1 MNRQLL
7 YIKVVGSRGRWQK
20 IRIIHGPKSFVLCQR
35 RCSIVNVS
43 IWPLVDASASL
54 AFLIWSGSLCRVDG
68 SWGLV
73 AVDDRLERCGNRC
86 GSHRWL
92 SWKEGR
98 VRPRERSIWTAL
110 HPLQRNIAWKSHR
123 GFSVGK
129 YTRWGIPFLFTFK
142 RQLKLRNT
150 LT

>member
-92 SWKEGR
+92 SWKKEESDQGR
-98 VRPRERSIWTAL
+98 EVFGQPCTHSNGTSPERVIEVL
-110 HPLQRNIAWKSHR
+110 VKE
-123 GFSVGK
+123 
-129 YTRWGIPFLFTFK
+129 
-142 RQLKLRNT
+142 NT
-150 LT
+150 PDGASRFCSLSKGNSN